1 MRLIVKTVTG
11 LTKVR
16 HRNEVGVTL
25 ASLSLSAKRVLFLAL
40 CQIDTKEMLDDD
52 ILEVDAD
59 FFSKATSLD
68 KYASYAA
75 LKEGAKVLSSTTL
88 VLNRDDLKN
97 LADELGILSSKNKIP
112 DRLDLNLTEFCAYYD
127 HLATVRIKF
136 TNTAKRYFSKLI
148 GSENRYTTQVLKS
161 VVLLNSVNSTNLYQ
175 VIRKYYS
182 QNSSKKSFDISVDD
196 LKEEMGLYTIEE
208 GEKKYKYPKYSFFVR
223 DVINKSINE
232 IIEKTEIN
240 QLSFSVVGKKGR
252 MAHMLR
258 FEFSINEKSSSF
270 SEDDMEFL
278 EEFDKVV
285 PPKKNK

>member
-1 MRLIVKTVTG
+1 MRTVTG

-40 CQIDTKEMLDDD
+40 CQIDSKEMLNDE

-59 FFSKATSLD
+59 LFSKTTTLD
-68 KYASYAA
+68 KYAAYAA
-75 LKEGAKVLSSTTL
+75 LKEGAKVLASTTL

-97 LADELGILSSKNKIP
+97 LSNELGIATSKNKMP

-127 HLATVRIKF
+127 HLAIVRIKF

-161 VVLLNSVNSTNLYQ
+161 VVILNSVNSTNLYQ

-182 QNSSKKSFDISVDD
+182 LNPASKSFEISVDQ
-196 LKEEMGLYTIEE
+196 LKDEMGLYHIEN
-208 GEKKYKYPKYSFFVR
+208 GEKVYKYPKYSFFIR
-223 DVINKSINE
+223 DVINKSIKE
-232 IIEKTEIN
+232 IIEKTEIKTIK
-240 QLSFSVVGKKGR
+240 FTVVGKKRR
-252 MAHMLR
+252 MVHMLK
-258 FEFSINEKSSSF
+258 FEYSLNEDTSISD
-270 SEDDMEFL
+270 EDAKFL
-278 EEFDKVV
+278 EKFDKVISY
-285 PPKKNK
+285 KQKG

>member
-1 MRLIVKTVTG
+1 MKTVTG

-97 LADELGILSSKNKIP
+97 LAEELGILSSKNKIP

-182 QNSSKKSFDISVDD
+182 QNSSRKSFDISVDD

-223 DVINKSINE
+223 DVINKSISE

-240 QLSFSVVGKKGR
+240 KLSFSVVGKKGR

-258 FEFSINEKSSSF
+258 FEFSINEKSPSF
-270 SEDDMEFL
+270 SEDDMVFL

>member
-1 MRLIVKTVTG
+1 MMIFWRLM
-11 LTKVR
+11 LT
-16 HRNEVGVTL
+16 
-25 ASLSLSAKRVLFLAL
+25 
-40 CQIDTKEMLDDD
+40 
-52 ILEVDAD
+52 
-59 FFSKATSLD
+59 FSKATSLD

-240 QLSFSVVGKKGR
+240 QLSFSVVGKKGEW
-252 MAHMLR
+252 LTCLDL
-258 FEFSINEKSSSF
+258 S
-270 SEDDMEFL
+270 L
-278 EEFDKVV
+278 V
-285 PPKKNK
+285 

>member
-1 MRLIVKTVTG
+1 MRTVTG

-40 CQIDTKEMLDDD
+40 CQIDSKEMLNDE

-59 FFSKATSLD
+59 LFSKTTTLD
-68 KYASYAA
+68 KYAAYAA
-75 LKEGAKVLSSTTL
+75 LKEGAKVLASTTL

-97 LADELGILSSKNKIP
+97 LSNELGIATSKNKMP

-127 HLATVRIKF
+127 HLAIVRIKF

-161 VVLLNSVNSTNLYQ
+161 VVILNSVNSTNLYQ

-182 QNSSKKSFDISVDD
+182 LNPASKSFEISVDQ
-196 LKEEMGLYTIEE
+196 LKDEMGLYHIEN
-208 GEKKYKYPKYSFFVR
+208 GEKVYKYPKYSFFIR
-223 DVINKSINE
+223 DVINKSIKE
-232 IIEKTEIN
+232 IIEKTEIKTIK
-240 QLSFSVVGKKGR
+240 FTVVGKKGR
-252 MAHMLR
+252 MVHMLK
-258 FEFSINEKSSSF
+258 FEYSLNEDTSISD
-270 SEDDMEFL
+270 EDTNFL
-278 EEFDKVV
+278 EKFDKVISY
-285 PPKKNK
+285 KQKG